1 MLNTSYVW
9 PRFHRRGHHH
19 HNGVVLMSMLS
30 EFKEFASRGNVVDLA
45 VGVVIGGAF
54 GKIVTSFVND
64 VIMPPIGLLTAGVDI
79 KDVKLT
85 IAGAILEGDKV
96 VKEAV
101 SINIGSFLNTVIDF
115 IIIAFAIF
123 IVVKAIN
130 KLKRPA
136 PEAAPAEPP
145 PPSAE
150 ETLLTEI
157 RDLLR
162 KQSS

>member
-136 PEAAPAEPP
+136 PEAAPAEPA